1 MTTVAAV
8 KLWGRDIGAV
18 SQQDGRDYAAFQYQ
32 PDFAA
37 SGIEIS
43 PIVMPLAN
51 RVYTFPELP
60 RTAFRGL
67 PGLLADSLPDRFGNA
82 LIDAWLAAQGRS
94 PASFNAVERLCYTGT
109 RGMGALE
116 FEPATGPEPD
126 ASDRVEVAALVELA
140 GRVLSRESDLH
151 GSFAATAE
159 RASLSRIL
167 QVGTSAGGARAKA
180 VIAWN
185 PRTNEVRSG
194 QVEAGAGFEYWLL
207 KFDGVRGN
215 RDKELE
221 DPAGYGAIE
230 YAYHLMAE
238 AAGIS
243 MSPCRLLEENG
254 RRHFMAKRFD
264 RTDGG
269 GKIHMQSLGALGH
282 YDYNSAGAYA
292 YEQAFGVMR
301 QLGLSMAE
309 IEQQYRRMTFNIVAR
324 NQDDHVKNI
333 AFLMDK
339 QGRWSLAPAF
349 DVTYSYNPLGIW
361 TAMHQMSM
369 NGKRDAFTL
378 EDFKACARAIA
389 LKRGRAESIF
399 EEVRAAVAQ
408 WPEFA
413 TRGRV
418 APAQVEQIRKAQRLE
433 TPRR

>member
-8 KLWGRDIGAV
+8 KLWGRHIGAV
-18 SQQDGRDYAAFQYQ
+18 SQQDDRDYAAFQYQ
-32 PDFAA
+32 PEFAA
-37 SGIEIS
+37 SGIEIA

-51 RVYTFPELP
+51 RVYVFPELP
-60 RTAFRGL
+60 RVTFRGL
-67 PGLLADSLPDRFGNA
+67 PGLLADSLPDKFGNA

-126 ASDRVEVAALVELA
+126 ESDRIEVAALVELA
-140 GRVLSRESDLH
+140 SRVLARQSDLH
-151 GSFAATAE
+151 GSLAATAE
-159 RASLSRIL
+159 RASLTRIL

-185 PRTNEVRSG
+185 PHTNEVRSG
-194 QVEAGAGFEYWLL
+194 QVEAGTGFEHWLL

-230 YAYHLMAE
+230 YAYHGMAE
-238 AAGIS
+238 AAGIT

-282 YDYNSAGAYA
+282 YDYNSAGANS
-292 YEQAFGVMR
+292 YEQAFAVMR
-301 QLGLSMAE
+301 KLGLPMME
-309 IEQQYRRMTFNIVAR
+309 LEQQYRRMTFNIVAR

-349 DVTYSYNPLGIW
+349 DVTYSYNPEGLW
-361 TAMHQMSM
+361 TAVHQMSV

-389 LKRGRAESIF
+389 LKRGRAESILA
-399 EEVRAAVAQ
+399 EVRDAVAQ
-408 WPEFA
+408 WPKFA
-413 TRGRV
+413 ARARV
-418 APAQVEQIRKAQRLE
+418 SVEQAERIRHAQRLE
-433 TPRR
+433 IPLS